1 MSEVQ
6 ALILDDSSVMRK
18 IIARA
23 LRQADLGRL
32 EVFEAGSGIEAM
44 EILGSQPIHLILS
57 DINIPGMD
65 GIEFLRQIQ
74 ARYPEI
80 PVVII
85 STESSASSVKQSIQA
100 GVRAYIRKPFTA
112 DQVKERVVP
121 LLQVP
126 AL

>member
-23 LRQADLGRL
+23 LRQADLGQL

-44 EILGSQPIHLILS
+44 EILGGQPIHLILS